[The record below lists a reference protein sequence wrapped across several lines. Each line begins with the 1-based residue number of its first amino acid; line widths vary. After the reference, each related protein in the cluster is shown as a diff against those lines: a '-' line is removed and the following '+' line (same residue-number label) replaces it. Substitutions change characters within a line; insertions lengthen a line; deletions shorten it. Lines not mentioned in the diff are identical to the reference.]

1 MKVVIEFYRTRAQ
14 DSAHA
19 VVGRETVEV
28 NDLDGAIEMARAL
41 AFSLDMP
48 QRPDAL
54 TIADAEGRVLLSGAF
69 DSFQRS
75 DEGTT
80 P

>member
-41 AFSLDMP
+41 ASALDMP
-48 QRPDAL
+48 QQPDAVS
-54 TIADAEGRVLLSGAF
+54 IVDSEGRVLLSSAF
-69 DSFQRS
+69 DSFQCL
-75 DEGTT
+75 DEGST

>member
-28 NDLDGAIEMARAL
+28 SHLEGAIEMARAL
-41 AFSLDMP
+41 ACALDMP
-48 QRPDAL
+48 QQPDAVS
-54 TIADAEGRVLLSGAF
+54 IVDSEGHVLLCGAF
-69 DSFQRS
+69 DSFQCL
-75 DEGTT
+75 DEGST

>member
-28 NDLDGAIEMARAL
+28 SHLEGAIEMARAL
-41 AFSLDMP
+41 AGALDMP
-48 QRPDAL
+48 QQPDAVS
-54 TIADAEGRVLLSGAF
+54 IVDSEGRVLLSSAF
-69 DSFQRS
+69 DSFQRL
-75 DEGTT
+75 DEGST

>member
-1 MKVVIEFYRTRAQ
+1 MKVVIEYYRTRAQ

-28 NDLDGAIEMARAL
+28 HDLDGAIEMARAL
-41 AFSLDMP
+41 AGALDMP

-54 TIADAEGRVLLSGAF
+54 SIVDMTGLVILSGAF
-69 DSFQRS
+69 DSFQCP
-75 DEGTT
+75 DEEPPT
-80 P
+80 